1 MARSALVPRCL
12 VSAVQAP
19 AFLLGLLVAAVT
31 PANIYMFTHDA
42 QMGDQVPPIPYP
54 EGHAGRAVAQMVLL
68 GFFWKLAFQ

>member
-1 MARSALVPRCL
+1 MLCGAGLGVLPIP
-12 VSAVQAP
+12 VQAP